1 MMVMEEQPT
10 TPMETHSS
18 DNSKEASA
26 TASSTPSQ
34 AEVEALKQQLEA
46 AKAQAQEYLA
56 GWQRTMAEFDNYRK
70 RVAAQEEQTRQRIR
84 AEVLKALLEIVD
96 DLERAF
102 QDPNR
107 PRRGRAR
114 EWAQGI
120 ELIYNKIRHLLQMQ
134 GVEVIPAEPGQP
146 FDPYWHEAVGF
157 VEDSPYDEG
166 HIAEVVRKGYR
177 VGDLVIRPALVKVAR

>member
-1 MMVMEEQPT
+1 MMIPEEKPT
-10 TPMETHSS
+10 TPMEMHSS
-18 DNSKEASA
+18 DNSKDTPS
-26 TASSTPSQ
+26 TSTPTQ
-34 AEVEALKQQLEA
+34 AEVEALKQQLEE

-70 RVAAQEEQTRQRIR
+70 RVAAQEEQTRQRIQ
-84 AEVLKALLEIVD
+84 AEVLKALLDIVD
-96 DLERAF
+96 DMERAL

-107 PRRGRAR
+107 PRRGKAR
-114 EWAQGI
+114 QWAQGI
-120 ELIYNKIRHLLQMQ
+120 QLIYDKIRHLLQMQ

-157 VEDSPYDEG
+157 VEDSSYEEG
-166 HIAEVVRKGYR
+166 HIAEVIRKGYR

>member
-1 MMVMEEQPT
+1 MMFPEEQPT
-10 TPMETHSS
+10 TPMETHST
-18 DNSKEASA
+18 DNSKEAPS
-26 TASSTPSQ
+26 TASSATQ
-34 AEVEALKQQLEA
+34 AEVEALKQQLEE

-84 AEVLKALLEIVD
+84 AEVLKTLLEIVD
-96 DLERAF
+96 DLERALE
-102 QDPNR
+102 DPNR
-107 PRRGRAR
+107 PRRGKAR

-120 ELIYNKIRHLLQMQ
+120 ELIYDKIRHLLQMQ
-134 GVEVIPAEPGQP
+134 GVEPIPAEPGQP
-146 FDPYWHEAVGF
+146 FDPFWHEAVGF
-157 VEDSPYDEG
+157 VEDSPYEEG

>member
-1 MMVMEEQPT
+1 MMFPEEQPT
-10 TPMETHSS
+10 TPMETHST
-18 DNSKEASA
+18 DNSKEAPS
-26 TASSTPSQ
+26 TASSATQ
-34 AEVEALKQQLEA
+34 AEVEALKQQLEE

-84 AEVLKALLEIVD
+84 AEVLKTLLEIAD
-96 DLERAF
+96 DMERALE
-102 QDPNR
+102 DPNR
-107 PRRGRAR
+107 PRRGKAR

-120 ELIYNKIRHLLQMQ
+120 ELIYDKIRHLLQMQ
-134 GVEVIPAEPGQP
+134 GVEPIPAEPGQP
-146 FDPYWHEAVGF
+146 FDPFWHEAVGF
-157 VEDSPYDEG
+157 VEDSPYEEG